1 MEVTAK
7 GSSTSVSSIL
17 YTNTLI
23 FHIGCPADF
32 ANITA
37 TFGKQTTTI
46 WVLQSTQN
54 AYIMGSV
61 TTDPKYCK
69 YTLSVVDEIKDGQSA
84 PGSLIL

>member
-1 MEVTAK
+1 MEITAR
-7 GSSTSVSSIL
+7 GIIPSV

-37 TFGKQTTTI
+37 TFGTQSTTI
-46 WVLQSTQN
+46 GVLQSTTN

-61 TTDPKYCK
+61 TIDPNYCK
-69 YTLSVVDEIKDGQSA
+69 YTLSVVDEIKDGVSA
-84 PGSLIL
+84 PGSLIF